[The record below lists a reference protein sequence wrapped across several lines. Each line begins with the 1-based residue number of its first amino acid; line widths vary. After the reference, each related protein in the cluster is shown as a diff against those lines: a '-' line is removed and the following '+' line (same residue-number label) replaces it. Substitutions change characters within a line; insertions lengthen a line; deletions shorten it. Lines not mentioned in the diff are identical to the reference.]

1 MLPRYFSSRA
11 VASSRLL
18 SRAPRMW
25 QSRSPASPTIIQGQ
39 QPRVASFVQ
48 HRFESSSTPR
58 PLSDRQ
64 DQAAEPNAE
73 REEVPQYEMTFTCR
87 KCLDR
92 SSHRIS
98 KQAYHHGTT
107 LITCPGCKN
116 RHLISDHLKIFS
128 DKSITL
134 EDLLKEKGQ
143 FLKKGS
149 LSAEGDVEFWDD
161 GTETKRT

>member
-1 MLPRYFSSRA
+1 
-11 VASSRLL
+11 
-18 SRAPRMW
+18 
-25 QSRSPASPTIIQGQ
+25 
-39 QPRVASFVQ
+39 
-48 HRFESSSTPR
+48 
-58 PLSDRQ
+58 
-64 DQAAEPNAE
+64 
-73 REEVPQYEMTFTCR
+73 MTFTCR
-87 KCLDR
+87 KCLNR

-143 FLKKGS
+143 FLKRGS